1 MGAEDINAKL
11 IEAARYGSDGGLK
24 FFLKRGAPVG
34 CVDENG
40 WTPLHWAAF
49 KPSMDC
55 LAILLAAE
63 ADPNVRNL
71 DGESPLHVAAK
82 LGHIEAQRALIK
94 AGADMKLPNKAGLT
108 PVELAK
114 ARQS

>member
-24 FFLKRGAPVG
+24 FFLKRGAPVSCIDG
-34 CVDENG
+34 NG
-40 WTPLHWAAF
+40 WTPLHWATF

-55 LAILLAAE
+55 LALLLAAK
-63 ADPNVRNL
+63 ADPNIQNV

-82 LGHIEAQRALIK
+82 LGHLDAQRALIK
-94 AGADMKLPNKAGLT
+94 AGANLKLINKAGFT
-108 PVELAK
+108 PADLAK
-114 ARQS
+114 ARQG